1 MRLAII
7 GTGLIGASVALA
19 AKRREAVEVTGF
31 DPDERALFAAAERGA
46 VAGPAGSAE
55 EAVADAELAVV
66 AAPVTELAAT
76 VKRVLAA
83 GAVGGTVTDVG
94 STKERVCAAAFGSP
108 RFVGGHPV
116 CGSEARGPE
125 AASAELFE
133 GASWFLAPL
142 PETDPAR
149 YRFVHG
155 FVSSLG
161 AR

>member
-1 MRLAII
+1 MRIAII
-7 GTGLIGASVALA
+7 GTGLVGASVALA
-19 AKRREAVEVTGF
+19 AKRRDGVEVSGF
-31 DPDERALFAAAERGA
+31 DPDGSALSAAAERGA
-46 VAGPAGSAE
+46 VDEPSGSPE
-55 EAVADAELAVV
+55 EAVAAAELAVV

-83 GAVGGTVTDVG
+83 APEGCTVTDVG
-94 STKERVCAAAFGSP
+94 STKERVCEAAGGSP

-142 PETDPAR
+142 PETDPER
-149 YRFVHG
+149 Y
-155 FVSSLG
+155 
-161 AR
+161 